1 MKEPKKDRSPWAWI
15 PTLYFFQGI
24 PYSVVMITSGLIYKT
39 MGISIASFAFWTS
52 LLYLPWAIKPLWSP
66 YIDVVSTKRNWVV
79 WTQLLLGLAFIAVGT
94 VMPLSFF
101 YPMTLGIFALIA
113 ISSASHDIAADGFY
127 MYALDQHKQAFF
139 VGIRSTFYRFAMLT
153 ALGILPVIAGLV
165 QKNTGLVSVSFEA
178 GSVPAGEFVPFDPA
192 DINITKADG
201 EPEILLFPP
210 QLKVPMGQS
219 GKPGADS
226 AVIYIALS
234 APPEESETVVVNIAR
249 KTGSKDIDI
258 SKKQTGR
265 FEFNSRNWNKPVALS
280 IKVNPNLTE
289 RTSSGFLVTA
299 GNIAF
304 SWMISLGIIGIIL
317 LFLAIYN
324 RIMLPHPA
332 ENSTKEKISWTV
344 YTDVFISFFTKPGI
358 IPALLFFLLYRLGE
372 SQLVK
377 VATPFLVDSR
387 SAGGIG
393 LTSAQYGIAYGTIG
407 MACLTLGGILG
418 GITAAKFGLK
428 RLILLMA
435 LCMNIPISVYIYLSY
450 VQPMPGD
457 ITIYLSIALEQF
469 GYGFGFTAYMLYM
482 LHFVGESRY
491 KTAEYAIGTS
501 LMALGMMLP
510 GMISGSMKEM
520 LGYQH
525 FFVYVIICSI
535 PGLIAIRFL
544 KIDPAFGIKKKE
556 TLNDV
561 RKIKG

>member
-1 MKEPKKDRSPWAWI
+1 MIDTNNKERSPWSWI

-24 PYSVVMITSGLIYKT
+24 PYSIVMITSGLIYKT

-79 WTQLLLGLAFIAVGT
+79 WTQFLLGLAFIAVGIAI
-94 VMPLSFF
+94 PFSFF
-101 YPMTLGIFALIA
+101 YPLTIAIFALIA
-113 ISSASHDIAADGFY
+113 VSSASHDIAADGFY
-127 MYALDQHKQAFF
+127 MYALDQHRQAFF
-139 VGIRSTFYRFAMLT
+139 VGIRSTFYRLAMLT
-153 ALGILPVIAGLV
+153 ALGLLPVIAGLI
-165 QKNTGLVSVSFEA
+165 QKNTGLKSVTFEA
-178 GSVPAGEFVPFDPA
+178 ASVPAEEYVPFDPSG
-192 DINITKADG
+192 INITRSEGK
-201 EPEILLFPP
+201 PSILLFPRD
-210 QLKVPMGQS
+210 LRVPVFQA
-219 GKPGADS
+219 GKPGPDS

-234 APPEESETVVVNIAR
+234 SPPAEGETVVVNVSR

-265 FEFNSRNWNKPVALS
+265 FEFNSLNWNRPVAA
-280 IKVNPNLTE
+280 IVKVNHNLTGK
-289 RTSSGFLVTA
+289 TTSGFLITA

-304 SWMISLGIIGIIL
+304 SWTVSLGILGIL
-317 LFLAIYN
+317 LLLIALYN
-324 RIMLPHPA
+324 RIMLPHPK
-332 ENSTKEKISWTV
+332 ENNNTEKIGWNV
-344 YTDVFISFFTKPGI
+344 YKEVFVSFFTKPGVV
-358 IPALLFFLLYRLGE
+358 PALIFFLLYRLGE

-387 SAGGIG
+387 SSGGIG

-407 MACLTLGGILG
+407 IACLTLGGILG

-428 RLILLMA
+428 RLILVMA

-457 ITIYLSIALEQF
+457 ISIYLSIALEQF

-482 LHFVGESRY
+482 LHFVGESRF

-510 GMISGSMKEM
+510 GMISGSMKEA

-525 FFVYVIICSI
+525 FFIYVILCSI

-544 KIDPAFGIKKKE
+544 RIDPAFGIKK
-556 TLNDV
+556 DH
-561 RKIKG
+561 